1 MDLAGPHAPRA
12 VAARFLY
19 NAKAPSASSGLFC
32 VHQNEKIPS
41 MIVLQPREYIC
52 NRNLIRMLR
61 IFLISFVLLFN
72 PAAAQDRSPN
82 LLQKFYGKTPAS
94 SVMYNP
100 WRSHYWPYQD
110 FGYTHMYGASYKS
123 VTYMSFINTYRER
136 CHLVAFRRNWV
147 STNRFDLAY
156 GIGIN
161 YGYDGRLYFARSIPV
176 WIRETI
182 LFKTDFNPMAGF
194 DLSYRLAKGLH
205 ANLVFSPIFVTWGA
219 SYQFN
224 YK

>member
-1 MDLAGPHAPRA
+1 MHLNLNPNDSSYFFS
-12 VAARFLY
+12 FLLL
-19 NAKAPSASSGLFC
+19 G
-32 VHQNEKIPS
+32 
-41 MIVLQPREYIC
+41 
-52 NRNLIRMLR
+52 NLIVA
-61 IFLISFVLLFN
+61 S
-72 PAAAQDRSPN
+72 AQAQNWLDK
-82 LLQKFYGKTPAS
+82 LYGATPAS
-94 SVMYNP
+94 SIIYNP

-123 VTYMSFINTYRER
+123 VTYMSFVNTYRER

-161 YGYDGRLYFARSIPV
+161 YGYDGRLYYARSIPV

-194 DLSYRLAKGLH
+194 DLSYRVNKGLH
-205 ANLVFSPIFVTWGA
+205 LNLVFSPIFVTWGVA
-219 SYQFN
+219 YQFN

>member
-1 MDLAGPHAPRA
+1 MIRA
-12 VAARFLY
+12 VFFSFLLL
-19 NAKAPSASSGLFC
+19 G
-32 VHQNEKIPS
+32 
-41 MIVLQPREYIC
+41 
-52 NRNLIRMLR
+52 NLIVA
-61 IFLISFVLLFN
+61 S
-72 PAAAQDRSPN
+72 AQAQNWLDK
-82 LLQKFYGKTPAS
+82 LYGATPAS
-94 SVMYNP
+94 SIIYNP

-156 GIGIN
+156 CIGIN
-161 YGYDGRLYFARSIPV
+161 YCYDGRLYYARSIPV

-194 DLSYRLAKGLH
+194 DLSYRVNKGLH
-205 ANLVFSPIFVTWGA
+205 LNLVFSPIFVTWGA
-219 SYQFN
+219 AYQFN